1 MLRWQSPRANG
12 ASSAGR
18 AALRQRGERLAREL
32 RDVAAS
38 RVFGAAE
45 AGAWKKATENGHAA
59 LYALGQ
65 CPQSS
70 TGASTSSVSS
80 GVSQTAVSTTA
91 VSTTA
96 VSTTALSSTSGPSS
110 TSATGSDPR
119 STSAA
124 PETSTAPDSAGNDT
138 PSLAESKAAR
148 QTLWGLFGQL
158 GSQIELEIETHQDS
172 SLKS

>member
-96 VSTTALSSTSGPSS
+96 LSSTSGPSS

-158 GSQIELEIETHQDS
+158 GSQIELEIESHQDS
-172 SLKS
+172 R

>member
-96 VSTTALSSTSGPSS
+96 LSSTSGPSS